1 MVFVDLEVVS
11 DVLQG
16 RPMRNLCV
24 RHWQSQNMHILTNRF
39 AHCHSWHMQRQK
51 YDPSCV
57 YILRACLLQLFT
69 LAWGVDANMHRANY
83 YGLR

>member
-1 MVFVDLEVVS
+1 MVLEELVVS

-16 RPMRNLCV
+16 KPMRNFCV
-24 RHWQSQNMHILTNRF
+24 RYWQSQNRHILKKELP
-39 AHCHSWHMQRQK
+39 HCHLWHMQRQK

-57 YILRACLLQLFT
+57 YILRACFLQLFT